1 MHALHHGGVLA
12 GAGNEIVLGGAG
24 AEPAVALKAE
34 RSAVGAGLVLDA
46 ALDEKVVS
54 EDLGDSSVFLEQI
67 AALAGFFWEG
77 VEEIECGAIGVHRL
91 VEMRVVAAK
100 MPGG

>member
-1 MHALHHGGVLA
+1 LA
-12 GAGNEIVLGGAG
+12 GTGNEFVFCGAR
-24 AEPAVALKAE
+24 AEPAVALKAK
-34 RSAVGAGLVLDA
+34 RGAVGAGLVLDA

-54 EDLGDSSVFLEQI
+54 ENLGDGSVFLEHI
-67 AALAGFFWEG
+67 AAFAGFFWER

-91 VEMRVVAAK
+91 VEIKINEAK